1 MIEAELKARVHD
13 PERLREQLSGL
24 AAGEESI
31 YRDVYYDWP
40 GRQLTT
46 ARQELRV
53 RRIVTAGDE
62 RSVLT
67 YKEPAVDAVS
77 DSRPEHESMVSDAA
91 AVDAMLRGLGL
102 LPFVA
107 FEKHCTNYRF
117 TARGRDMLAT
127 VVRVPELD
135 GTFLEVETMAT
146 EDSTTVALTDVRAVF
161 AQLGISEGELTSE
174 QYTEAVINARR

>member
-1 MIEAELKARVHD
+1 VIEAELKARVRD

-24 AAGEESI
+24 AAGEDSI

-46 ARQELRV
+46 AGRELRV
-53 RRIVTAGDE
+53 RRIATAGGE
-62 RSVLT
+62 RSILT
-67 YKEPAVDAVS
+67 YKDPAVDLAS
-77 DSRPEHESMVSDAA
+77 DSKPEHESAISDAA
-91 AVDAMLRGLGL
+91 AVEAMLRGLGL
-102 LPFVA
+102 VPFVA

-127 VVRVPELD
+127 VVRVPELE

-146 EDSTTVALTDVRAVF
+146 EDTTTVALADVPAVLD
-161 AQLGISEGELTSE
+161 QLGVTDAELTSE
-174 QYTEAVINARR
+174 QYTEAVINARH